1 MKGYVLVLLGIAVG
15 CAAGAAGVVP
25 SVGVGQT
32 GGGRAVERSC
42 TDTGRLQ
49 QRRRRSNALV
59 QKAGGQGWE
68 LVAVARAEAVG
79 VSEGGLR
86 LLSPGALIRSPTGSD
101 CITWQLR
108 RAGR

>member
-25 SVGVGQT
+25 SVSVGQA
-32 GGGRAVERSC
+32 GGARAVEQYC
-42 TDTGRLQ
+42 TDTGDFNNTEAL
-49 QRRRRSNALV
+49 NALV

-79 VSEGGLR
+79 VSK
-86 LLSPGALIRSPTGSD
+86 AD
-101 CITWQLR
+101 YVCFR
-108 RAGR
+108 RAR